1 LNLAN
6 ITQAEKIEMNY
17 PEQCETLHEKLLFYV
32 FESSPKKR
40 EEVEIESYKRSSI
53 SQELWVCT
61 SKFLMIDIDGLLYL
75 TRKGEEKLE
84 EIRNKDMTRFSQK
97 RVLSAFRLHDNFTV
111 RDVLYQLHV
120 EATPTRL
127 NTVRTRLR
135 ALIGLG
141 KIVRVGVGE
150 KKQILYAKATNEK
163 GRERQDSVGVQ
174 LRIRK
179 AKQDKQRLIMRVFQL
194 ALPGILTA
202 DRGQCQIDKLRDKLY
217 G

>member
-1 LNLAN
+1 M
-6 ITQAEKIEMNY
+6 KY
-17 PEQCETLHEKLLFYV
+17 PIQFETLGEKLLYFV
-32 FESSPKKR
+32 SESEPKRR
-40 EEVEIESYKRSSI
+40 EEIEIQKYKLTSLKQETWNSI
-53 SQELWVCT
+53 SKGL
-61 SKFLMIDIDGLLYL
+61 IADIGGYLYL
-75 TRKGEEKLE
+75 SEHGRAKLE
-84 EIRNKDMTRFSQK
+84 AIKNKDMTKFSQK